1 MSDAAAIYEEWF
13 VPAVFAPLA
22 REVLDH
28 TDIPAGARVLDIA
41 CGTGI
46 VARIVARRMG
56 PTGRIVGLDLSPAML
71 AIAQRVAQAEELE
84 IEWREGS
91 AEDLPFDTGEFDLVV
106 CQMGLMFFPDR
117 PGAASEMHRVLE
129 PGGRMVV
136 STWRGLD
143 QNPFFAALARA
154 VRRRIGSSA
163 VETPHSLGDPA
174 ALAILMQ
181 EARFSNISVE
191 PVLVEANYAQPE
203 NYIAL
208 QLTAMSA
215 AIPELQRLDPTE
227 LTALIAAIGHD
238 MAAPVK
244 QAIIGDRL
252 RVPVQGIVVRATA

>member
-46 VARIVARRMG
+46 VARTVARQMG
-56 PTGRIVGLDLSPAML
+56 PTGRVVGLDLSPAML
-71 AIAQRVAQAEELE
+71 AIAQRAARAEELE

-91 AEDLPFDTGEFDLVV
+91 AEDLPFDTGAFDLVV

-117 PGAASEMHRVLE
+117 PRAVSEMHRVLA
-129 PGGRMVV
+129 PGRRMVV

-143 QNPFFAALARA
+143 QNPFFAVLARA
-154 VRRRIGSSA
+154 VRRQIGSSA

-174 ALAILMQ
+174 ALAILLQ
-181 EARFSNISVE
+181 EAGFSNISVE

-208 QLTAMSA
+208 QFTAMAA
-215 AIPELQRLDPTE
+215 AIPELQRFDPTE
-227 LTALIAAIGHD
+227 LTALIAAIGQE
-238 MAAPVK
+238 MAAPV
-244 QAIIGDRL
+244 QLATIGDRL
-252 RVPVQGIVVRATA
+252 RVPIQGLVARATA